1 MSDYDLRQYKL
12 ILENV
17 KVPVLNLDTLKKT
30 IDNLEGLIYAI
41 EEKDDI
47 WNQQFMMQW
56 WILED
61 IYAEICSTE
70 HSTLS
75 VSAAERLNQT
85 RLVLIELVN
94 QKI

>member
-17 KVPVLNLDTLKKT
+17 KVPILNLNTLKKT

-70 HSTLS
+70 RPSLS
-75 VSAAERLNQT
+75 ISAVERLNQT
-85 RLVLIELVN
+85 RLVLFELVN